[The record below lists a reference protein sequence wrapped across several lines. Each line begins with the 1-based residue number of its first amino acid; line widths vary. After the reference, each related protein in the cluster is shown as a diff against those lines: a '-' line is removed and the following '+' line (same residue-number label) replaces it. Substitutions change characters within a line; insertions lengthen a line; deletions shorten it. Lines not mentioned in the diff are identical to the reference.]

1 MKNQQVNILLDALKN
16 KKLFYE
22 KVYDLTLDQNIL
34 LNDGKSSKFNIEKF
48 EGYMQ
53 SKETYINKINDYD
66 EGFNAFYD
74 NVKEELHLN
83 MQTYSEE
90 IREMQGLIKDLTEL
104 SVRIQN
110 LEMKNKQLLDATL
123 IKERKEISNFRKS
136 QNTISAYDKVMK
148 KVIPNQSFFLDR
160 KK

>member
-1 MKNQQVNILLDALKN
+1 MKNQQVNILLDALRN

-22 KVYDLTLDQNIL
+22 KVYNLTLDQNIL
-34 LNDGKSSKFNIEKF
+34 LNDAKSSKFNVQKF

-66 EGFNAFYD
+66 EGFNAIYD
-74 NVKEELHLN
+74 NVKDELHHN
-83 MQTYSEE
+83 MQIYSEE

-110 LEMKNKQLLDATL
+110 LEMKNKQLLDVAL
-123 IKERKEISNFRKS
+123 VKERKEISNFRKS
-136 QNTISAYDKVMK
+136 QNIVTAYDKVMK